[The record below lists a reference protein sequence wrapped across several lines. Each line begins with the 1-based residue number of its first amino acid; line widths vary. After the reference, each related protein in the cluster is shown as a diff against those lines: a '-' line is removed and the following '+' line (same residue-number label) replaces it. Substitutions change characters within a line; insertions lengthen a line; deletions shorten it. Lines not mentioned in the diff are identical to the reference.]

1 MLIGGVVIVTLYG
14 AAVFVRYA
22 IIGRWLHR

>member
-14 AAVFVRYA
+14 AAIFVRYA
-22 IIGRWLHR
+22 IIGRRLQR